1 MKTTCFDR
9 TSYNDRVDVHP
20 QMHCHNVENYLMNKL
35 PECISWPILAVGAIV
50 TMVLPLSVHAVML
63 QGLHVPYPYNF
74 PHTGWARLPD
84 AILSALGAIYLSAHL
99 RQSTR
104 KHSIGFRCALLFL
117 LLASIHE
124 DLFRGP
130 FMEFINRSNFTLYPF
145 IDNIPKL
152 IPWAVVALGVELW
165 ISHERSLRAN
175 LIAAA
180 LLAIVVAPLVKPFAN
195 YAFAGVMHFTEARE
209 GQQRYGLPY
218 DWHILLPAYLTFFE
232 PVLAALVIA
241 RAIRNDLP
249 PESLTRFGITAA
261 LILALKGPVFA
272 PLINIHYANTSPLTS
287 VLSYAQFT
295 FETMALGILTATTLH
310 SASHA
315 VKDASSALT

>member
-1 MKTTCFDR
+1 
-9 TSYNDRVDVHP
+9 
-20 QMHCHNVENYLMNKL
+20 MNKL

-50 TMVLPLSVHAVML
+50 TMVLSLSVDAVML

-84 AILSALGAIYLSAHL
+84 GILSALGAIYLSTHL
-99 RQSTR
+99 RQNTG
-104 KHSIGFRCALLFL
+104 KHSIGFRCLLLFL

-130 FMEFINRSNFTLYPF
+130 FMEFINLSNFTLYPF

-165 ISHERSLRAN
+165 ISHERSLRAD
-175 LIAAA
+175 LIAAV
-180 LLAIVVAPLVKPFAN
+180 LLAIVVGLLVKPFAY
-195 YAFAGVMHFTEARE
+195 YAFEGVTHFTGVRE

-218 DWHILLPAYLTFFE
+218 DWHILLPAYGTFFE

-241 RAIRNDLP
+241 RAIRDDLP

-261 LILALKGPVFA
+261 LILALKRPVFA
-272 PLINIHYANTSPLTS
+272 PLINIHYAKAAPLRS

-310 SASHA
+310 FASLA
-315 VKDASSALT
+315 VKDANTALHSTQSLIPSVVPGTLVKRV

>member
-1 MKTTCFDR
+1 
-9 TSYNDRVDVHP
+9 
-20 QMHCHNVENYLMNKL
+20 
-35 PECISWPILAVGAIV
+35 
-50 TMVLPLSVHAVML
+50 MVLSLSVHAVML
-63 QGLHVPYPYNF
+63 QGLRVPYPYNF
-74 PHTGWARLPD
+74 PHAGWARLPD

-130 FMEFINRSNFTLYPF
+130 FMEFINLSNFTLYPF
-145 IDNIPKL
+145 VDNIPKL

-165 ISHERSLRAN
+165 ISHERSFRAN
-175 LIAAA
+175 LICAV
-180 LLAIVVAPLVKPFAN
+180 LLAIVVTFLAKPFAN
-195 YAFAGVMHFTEARE
+195 YAFADVMHFTEARE

-232 PVLAALVIA
+232 PVLAALVIG
-241 RAIRNDLP
+241 RAVRDNLP
-249 PESLTRFGITAA
+249 PGSLTRFGITGA

-272 PLINIHYANTSPLTS
+272 PFINIHYANTAPGTA

-295 FETMALGILTATTLH
+295 FETMTLAILTATTLH
-310 SASHA
+310 FASPAVSDTYSAE
-315 VKDASSALT
+315 T